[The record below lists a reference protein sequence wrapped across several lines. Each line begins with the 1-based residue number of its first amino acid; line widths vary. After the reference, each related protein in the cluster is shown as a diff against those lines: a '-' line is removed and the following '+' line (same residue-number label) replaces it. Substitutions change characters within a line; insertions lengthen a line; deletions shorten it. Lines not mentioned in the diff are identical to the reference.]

1 MRFEYLCVLRVN
13 GESRADE
20 RVKGVE
26 ADEAD
31 ASGGGAHGWCWSRLV
46 RMLKLVQ
53 QRPSAV
59 ACPVT

>member
-1 MRFEYLCVLRVN
+1 MGFEYLCVLRVN

-31 ASGGGAHGWCWSRLV
+31 ASGGAHGGVGRDWFGC
-46 RMLKLVQ
+46 
-53 QRPSAV
+53 
-59 ACPVT
+59 